1 MALVRLNNQLIQE
14 LMKQKLMRPI
24 DLAKTLG
31 ISRQLVNH
39 VIYHGGMKYVA
50 RLAVLF
56 DCKVSDLLIGVV
68 RTLRL
73 PAGTTM
79 VDGKV
84 RRIKERRER

>member
-56 DCKVSDLLIGVV
+56 DCKVSDLLIGVA
-68 RTLRL
+68 RLRL
-73 PAGTTM
+73 PAGVTM
-79 VDGKV
+79 VNGKV
-84 RRIKERRER
+84 RRIKERRK